1 MTSRIA
7 PQAVED
13 VEIAPRR
20 SFTPKQR
27 LQILLNGAGRCYKCR
42 VKLADQWHAEHPVP
56 RALGGSDDIEALR
69 PICLPCHAGKT
80 AEDVAQIS
88 KAKRQAK
95 LRLDQPRT
103 VSPSW
108 RGSRGFG
115 QPVRVPAKSRK
126 S

>member
-1 MTSRIA
+1 MAQVA
-7 PQAVED
+7 PQPRED

-80 AEDVAQIS
+80 ADDVAQIA
-88 KAKRQAK
+88 KAKRQEK
-95 LRLDQPRT
+95 LRLDVPRT
-103 VSPSW
+103 VSATPIKSL
-108 RGSRGFG
+108 GFS
-115 QPVRVPAKSRK
+115 PPRRVPVERRGR
-126 S
+126 